1 MLRIGVVSDSHRR
14 FAYVPDMRE
23 KCGRLDWLL
32 HAGDHLSD
40 APRIAADLGVDPSRV
55 RAVAGNCD
63 FPETEPDELLLELE
77 QVRILMVHG
86 HRYGVKSGPQRVL
99 YRAQEAGA
107 RVAIFGHSHVSFL
120 EEVGGVLLL
129 NPGSLSLPRRPGDLP
144 SCAVLELA
152 GGEVR
157 ARLQILGEDSI

>member
-1 MLRIGVVSDSHRR
+1 MLRIGVVSDSHRQ
-14 FAYVPDMRE
+14 FTYVAAMRE
-23 KCGRLDWLL
+23 RCGRLDWLL

-40 APRIAADLGVDPSRV
+40 AARIAADLGVDPACV

-86 HRYGVKSGPQRVL
+86 HRHGVKFGPQRL
-99 YRAQEAGA
+99 FYRAQEVGA
-107 RVAIFGHSHVSFL
+107 RVAVFGHSHVAFL
-120 EEVGGVLLL
+120 ADAGGVLLL
-129 NPGSLSLPRRPGDLP
+129 NPGSLSQPRRPGDPP

-152 GGEVR
+152 DGQAS
-157 ARLQILGEDSI
+157 ARLQFLGEDSI